1 MSVSCLGATEPIEGP
16 LVADCDLWC
25 LSLDTLLPRISVA
38 DSPLMIL
45 SELSVP
51 VVVMKQEEVQ
61 DIRDQCVA
69 YMNDVD
75 TLCVWKLKVHDVN
88 TRNIKNDDKPLPLT
102 LSLRAGLD
110 G

>member
-25 LSLDTLLPRISVA
+25 LSLDTLLPRISLA

-51 VVVMKQEEVQ
+51 VVVDVMMQEKG
-61 DIRDQCVA
+61 DYYVA
-69 YMNDVD
+69 HMSDVGI
-75 TLCVWKLKVHDVN
+75 LCEYC
-88 TRNIKNDDKPLPLT
+88 R
-102 LSLRAGLD
+102 
-110 G
+110 

>member
-25 LSLDTLLPRISVA
+25 LSLDTLLPRISLA

-51 VVVMKQEEVQ
+51 VIEMMQEKGCKRKGITMWLICLMQ
-61 DIRDQCVA
+61 MYCA
-69 YMNDVD
+69 
-75 TLCVWKLKVHDVN
+75 
-88 TRNIKNDDKPLPLT
+88 NIVSDH
-102 LSLRAGLD
+102 
-110 G
+110 